1 MSNKLEYMKKPAVIL
16 DRDGTLIVDRIY
28 LNDPEQIEYLPGVFE
43 ALRLLRDHGFVFCV
57 ATNQSGV
64 PRGLV
69 DVRNLD
75 EIHRR
80 IQAKFAAE
88 GVDILSFHSAPFMT
102 DNDHHFRKP
111 NPGMLLEAAQWYNLD
126 LPRSWMVG
134 DRMSDVEAGHRA
146 GTRSVLLGSTEDVE
160 ASGFAP
166 PEIHSPGL
174 LFAAREII
182 AQSF

>member
-1 MSNKLEYMKKPAVIL
+1 MKKPAVIL

-28 LNDPEQIEYLPGVFE
+28 ANDPEAIEYLPGVFE

-80 IQAKFAAE
+80 IQAKFSSE
-88 GVDILSFHSAPFMT
+88 GVNFLSFHSAPYMT
-102 DNDHHFRKP
+102 DNDHIFRKP
-111 NPGMLLEAAQWYNLD
+111 NPGMLLEAASWYNLD
-126 LPRSWMVG
+126 LSRSWMVG
-134 DRMSDVEAGHRA
+134 DRMTDVEAGHRA
-146 GTRSVLLGSTEDVE
+146 GCRSVLLGAGDDLDS
-160 ASGFAP
+160 AIYAP
-166 PEIHSPGL
+166 PEIHAPHL
-174 LFAAREII
+174 LFAAYEMI
-182 AQSF
+182 ARS

>member
-1 MSNKLEYMKKPAVIL
+1 MKKPAVIL

-28 LNDPEQIEYLPGVFE
+28 LNDPDQIEYLPGVFE
-43 ALRLLRDHGFVFCV
+43 ALRILRDRGFVFSV

-64 PRGLV
+64 PRGMV

-80 IQAKFAAE
+80 IQAKFALE

-102 DNDHHFRKP
+102 DSDHWMRKP
-111 NPGMLLEAAQWYNLD
+111 NPGMLLEAAEWYNLD

-134 DRMSDVEAGHRA
+134 DRMTDVEAGRRA
-146 GTRSVLLGSTEDVE
+146 GCRGVLLGNLEDPKTSE
-160 ASGFAP
+160 FGAP
-166 PEIHSPGL
+166 DIHAPNL
-174 LFAAREII
+174 LYAAREII
-182 AQSF
+182 SRSF